1 MRFPHAMSLF
11 RKGMVVFLG
20 LLVLFLLWSAD
31 AFFGRSDFSG
41 PPFLLTV
48 SHGTPFRVVVGALA
62 RRGLI
67 TKPETVILWGDV
79 LGIARAIR
87 EGDYEISGED
97 RPFRIF
103 WNLVAGQR
111 YYRRL
116 TVPEGFTVAQVAAR
130 MARLGIGTMDRD
142 LSLMSDPAFIGR
154 LRVPSTSLEGYLFP
168 NTYYFSRGTSPRE
181 VLTMMVS
188 RFWHVVTPGWRDQSS
203 QQGLSLAQAVILA
216 SIVQKEAG
224 TARDM
229 PIVAG
234 VFLNRLHNRMK
245 LQSDPTVLY
254 VMPGHH
260 RLSASDLRID
270 SPYNTYLHDGL
281 PPTPISNP
289 GAEALHAVLF
299 AEKVP
304 YLYFVSAGPGTPSIF
319 SRTLADHDRAILR
332 IIKDKRRAARE
343 AAIRATK

>member
-41 PPFLLTV
+41 SPFLLTV

-67 TKPETVILWGDV
+67 SKPETVILWGDV

-270 SPYNTYLHDGL
+270 SPYNTYLHSGL

-332 IIKDKRRAARE
+332 IIKSKRRAARE

>member
-41 PPFLLTV
+41 SPFLLTV

-67 TKPETVILWGDV
+67 SKPETVILWGDV

-270 SPYNTYLHDGL
+270 SPYNTYLHSGL

-299 AEKVP
+299 AENVP

-332 IIKDKRRAARE
+332 IIKSKRRAARE